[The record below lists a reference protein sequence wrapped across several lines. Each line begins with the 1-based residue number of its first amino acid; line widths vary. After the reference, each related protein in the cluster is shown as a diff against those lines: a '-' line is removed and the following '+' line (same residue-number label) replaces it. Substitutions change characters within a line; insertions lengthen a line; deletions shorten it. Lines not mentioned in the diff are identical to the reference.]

1 MDTKPIRC
9 LDVDNFAQTCK
20 NMVSFNRGKNMKSNY
35 LLKHSLALSRKHA
48 GKHVAMV
55 DDKVVAIG
63 KSGLE
68 VYRKAIKDIPKNK
81 TVGIYYLPTK
91 REILTAL

>member
-48 GKHVAMV
+48 GKHIAIV
-55 DDKVVAIG
+55 DEKIVAIG
-63 KSGLE
+63 RKASV
-68 VYRKAIKDIPKNK
+68 VYRKAIKNIPKNK
-81 TVGIYYLPTK
+81 AVGIYYLPTK
-91 REILTAL
+91 DEMLVAL